1 MAGKSTFIRQVAHI
15 TLMAQMGSFVPAR
28 MARMG
33 VVDRVFSRIGAADN
47 IARGESTFMVEMIET
62 ANILHNAT
70 SRSLLVFD
78 EIGRGTST
86 FDGVSIAWSVCEYLS
101 RQNFA
106 PKCLFATHYHELT
119 ELADHRSGIRNY
131 TITVKEIEDRILFLR
146 KVEPGSADRS
156 YGIHVG
162 KLAGLPSEI
171 IHRAEEILLC
181 LEEEKI
187 SEESISQILK
197 KKKGST
203 SVYDLPLFQPLK
215 GGNGGDADALVRKA
229 LAEHPV
235 MKTLTTLDINTLTPL
250 QALTALSD
258 LKKQL
263 DEEAPPFKTA

>member
-1 MAGKSTFIRQVAHI
+1 
-15 TLMAQMGSFVPAR
+15 
-28 MARMG
+28 
-33 VVDRVFSRIGAADN
+33 
-47 IARGESTFMVEMIET
+47 MVEMIET

-101 RQNFA
+101 RSGFA

-119 ELADHRSGIRNY
+119 ELADHRPGIRNY
-131 TITVKEIEDRILFLR
+131 TVTVKEVEDQILFLR

-162 KLAGLPSEI
+162 KLAGLPNEI

-197 KKKGST
+197 KKKVSG
-203 SVYDLPLFQPLK
+203 SVYDLPLFEGLK
-215 GGNGGDADALVRKA
+215 GGNGEDADVIVRKA

-235 MKTLTTLDINTLTPL
+235 LQTLTTLDINTLTPL
-250 QALTALSD
+250 EALTKLSE

-263 DEEAPPFKTA
+263 DEEDLPSTSKQN